1 MFDDPKHLSFATDRL
16 PWQRSLRWTRP
27 AIDARRVALGIL
39 LGIVLTAIEL
49 IAFGIGM
56 HRQIANQTPARPPDV
71 VLVQLIDDTAF
82 EFPAIPEPEPPIRAA
97 SRAMPHVRPVTVPFV
112 SPPAPSNATSSETP
126 ALRLYDPD
134 GHLRLPESIA
144 PGIGAETGFSAPS
157 RAPGDAFA
165 RRNPVPYEPTRFESV
180 WTPSGET
187 RGGELI
193 RKTTFTKTWRTPWGS
208 EVSCSVSL
216 VLGMIGGCGWGH
228 APTAPI
234 EELQA
239 MRADPPMPKPSQDDA
254 NTGDDA
260 TQAPEPTP
268 PPLQLSLPV
277 VPDATP
283 DS

>member
-187 RGGELI
+187 LGGELFVFADTDVPMSHDGDRGAVLKVASGGNMI
-193 RKTTFTKTWRTPWGS
+193 APAVFT
-208 EVSCSVSL
+208 V
-216 VLGMIGGCGWGH
+216 
-228 APTAPI
+228 
-234 EELQA
+234 
-239 MRADPPMPKPSQDDA
+239 
-254 NTGDDA
+254 
-260 TQAPEPTP
+260 
-268 PPLQLSLPV
+268 PLQMLAYHVAVLRGTDVDQPRNLAKSV
-277 VPDATP
+277 TVE
-283 DS
+283 